1 MTLFLFDFR
10 WGLVRWGAAGD
21 NALWGQWAVS
31 SDQRIRDPQVLRQGR
46 IWRCDK
52 GERDMLFFLLSI
64 YPKMS
69 FISVLTSILSLVILY
84 NSLVS
89 RKAACNLSQKYGK
102 KRIIAPFTC
111 KSVGFYDR
119 SEINWTAGFMPSKE
133 FHWILKANSLT
144 RKSPEKSNFYQ
155 GWTMKMLSG
164 KVTMKTRKNHKFI

>member
-1 MTLFLFDFR
+1 M
-10 WGLVRWGAAGD
+10 
-21 NALWGQWAVS
+21 WAKK
-31 SDQRIRDPQVLRQGR
+31 QLAI
-46 IWRCDK
+46 C
-52 GERDMLFFLLSI
+52 
-64 YPKMS
+64 PKNME
-69 FISVLTSILSLVILY
+69 
-84 NSLVS
+84 
-89 RKAACNLSQKYGK
+89 K

-164 KVTMKTRKNHKFI
+164 KVTMKTKKITSLLRPTLLFMYHNFWERPCVLFIDTVNSCIELSFVSGDILTSWIESKFVSVDTLTPGWVMFCFCRYFNSWIELSSVSVDTLTPGMN